1 MPPTPTYPGV
11 YIEEVPGGIRA
22 IKGVATS
29 ITAFIGRAERGP
41 VDKPVLM
48 GNLADYD
55 RQFGGLWADSM
66 MSHSIRHFFRNG
78 GTDAIIVRVHNGG
91 VAATFTFHGETGA
104 LMLEAA
110 NPGSW
115 ADNLEVEVNHQS
127 QSPGDDASFNLAVR
141 EVVDG
146 KTITEE
152 VFHDLSTR
160 QDEDRC
166 IERVLERQSDLVRVQ
181 GDTPIGRPNPGPP
194 TERTNG
200 SDGKDIGFAQIADPS
215 LKQGLRGIWALD
227 NTDIFNMLCI
237 PPFSADMDVDAETW
251 TGAQD
256 YCHDKRAML
265 IIDPPSTWSSPSDVV
280 AGDDLTGTVPAR
292 HKNAAV
298 YFPRVKMANPLKD
311 DQVET
316 FAPCGLI
323 AGIYARTDAQ
333 RGVWKAPAG
342 VEAQTCRC
350 GRTRLHD
357 DRSREWETEPA
368 TGVNCLRSFPDI
380 GNVIWGSR
388 TTVGA
393 DHLASEWKYVPV
405 RRLALFI
412 EESLYRGTHWAV
424 FEPNDEP
431 LWAKIRLSVGAFMH
445 DLFREGAF
453 QGSKTDE
460 AYFVKCD
467 RETTTQND
475 INLGNINILIGF
487 APLKPAE
494 FVVIKI
500 QQIAGQI
507 ED

>member
-1 MPPTPTYPGV
+1 MPAERTYPGV
-11 YIEEVPGGIRA
+11 YIEEVPASVRA
-22 IKGVATS
+22 IEGVPTS
-29 ITAFIGRAERGP
+29 VTAFIGRAERGP
-41 VDKPVLM
+41 VDEPVRIQS
-48 GNLADYD
+48 LAEYD
-55 RQFGGLWADSM
+55 RRFGGLWADSM

-78 GTDAIIVRVHNGG
+78 GTDAIIVRVHNSG
-91 VAATFTFHGETGA
+91 VAATFTLHGEAGP

-115 ADNLEVEVNHQS
+115 ADNLAIEIDHQI
-127 QSPGDDASFNLAVR
+127 QNPGDDTSFNLAIR

-152 VFHDLSTR
+152 VFHELSTR
-160 QDEDRC
+160 PDDDRWV
-166 IERVLERQSDLVRVQ
+166 ERALKHQSDLLRVQ
-181 GDTPIGRPNPGPP
+181 GEIPVGRPNPGPP
-194 TERTNG
+194 TARTNG
-200 SDGKDIGFAQIADPS
+200 SDGEDISLAQIADPS

-227 NTDIFNMLCI
+227 NTDIFNILCI

-251 TGAQD
+251 TAAQD

-280 AGDDLTGTVPAR
+280 AGDDLTGMVPAR
-292 HKNAAV
+292 HYNAAV
-298 YFPRVKMANPLKD
+298 YFPRVKMANPLKG

-323 AGIYARTDAQ
+323 AGTYARTDAQ

-342 VEAQTCRC
+342 AEAQLVGVHELAYTM
-350 GRTRLHD
+350 
-357 DRSREWETEPA
+357 TEPENGKLNGQ
-368 TGVNCLRSFPDI
+368 GVNCLRSFPDI
-380 GNVIWGSR
+380 GNVIWDSR

-393 DHLASEWKYVPV
+393 NRLASEWKYVPV
-405 RRLALFI
+405 RRLALYI
-412 EESLYRGTHWAV
+412 EQSLYCGTQWVV

-467 RETTTQND
+467 RETTTRND
-475 INLGNINILIGF
+475 INLGKINILIGF

-500 QQIAGQI
+500 QHVAQQQQN
-507 ED
+507 